1 MCQADGTAGWPS
13 DRGPLGHTSLAMDD
27 MHHHQKPGAALDL
40 TLVELRSCIET
51 ALSGNPLESILA
63 TRRAR
68 KLLAWLEAYTVDR
81 ARDAGWSWGR
91 IAQYL
96 GIAKQ
101 TLHRQHA
108 KRAHTT
114 NEPPK
119 REAVTFEERAREHE
133 AYVVELLATRADRRG
148 PPDAA

>member
-1 MCQADGTAGWPS
+1 
-13 DRGPLGHTSLAMDD
+13 MDD
-27 MHHHQKPGAALDL
+27 TNPTSSAKAHDPVESHDTHP
-40 TLVELRSCIET
+40 TLVELRRCIDT
-51 ALSGNPLESILA
+51 ALTGSSLESILA

-68 KLLAWLEAYTVDR
+68 KLLSWLEAYTVDR
-81 ARDAGWSWGR
+81 ARDEGWSWGR

-108 KRAHTT
+108 RRERSTS
-114 NEPPK
+114 EPPQ
-119 REAVTFEERAREHE
+119 REAVTFEERARQHDAE
-133 AYVVELLATRADRRG
+133 VIRLLAAMADRRRE

>member
-1 MCQADGTAGWPS
+1 
-13 DRGPLGHTSLAMDD
+13 MDD
-27 MHHHQKPGAALDL
+27 MHHHHHEPDPALHP
-40 TLVELRSCIET
+40 TLIELRRCIDT
-51 ALSGNPLESILA
+51 ALTGNALESILA
-63 TRRAR
+63 TLRAR

-81 ARDAGWSWGR
+81 ARDEGWSWGR
-91 IAQYL
+91 ISQYL

-108 KRAHTT
+108 KRMRTASK
-114 NEPPK
+114 PPK

-133 AYVVELLATRADRRG
+133 AYVVELLAPRANRREPTDE

>member
-1 MCQADGTAGWPS
+1 
-13 DRGPLGHTSLAMDD
+13 MDN
-27 MHHHQKPGAALDL
+27 MHHHHEPDP

-51 ALSGNPLESILA
+51 ALTGNSLESILA

-68 KLLAWLEAYTVDR
+68 KLLSWLEAYTVDR
-81 ARDAGWSWGR
+81 ARDEGWSWGR

-108 KRAHTT
+108 KRARTT
-114 NEPPK
+114 NEPPR

-133 AYVVELLATRADRRG
+133 AYVVELLAARANRG
-148 PPDAA
+148 EPPDAA

>member
-1 MCQADGTAGWPS
+1 
-13 DRGPLGHTSLAMDD
+13 MDD
-27 MHHHQKPGAALDL
+27 MHHHHHHEPEPAVDP

-51 ALSGNPLESILA
+51 ALTGNPLESILA

-81 ARDAGWSWGR
+81 ARDEGWSWGR

-108 KRAHTT
+108 KRVHAT

-133 AYVVELLATRADRRG
+133 AYVVELLAMANRREPRDETPDE